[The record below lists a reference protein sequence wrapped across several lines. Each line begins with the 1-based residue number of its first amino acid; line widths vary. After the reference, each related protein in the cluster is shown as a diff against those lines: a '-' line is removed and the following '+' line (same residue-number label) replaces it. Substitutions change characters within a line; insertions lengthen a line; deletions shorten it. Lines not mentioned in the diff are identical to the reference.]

1 MRSGQLME
9 QGTQTFIS
17 FIPGTKGLN
26 GVKKTR
32 VVEPGRL
39 GTQNFHFYQPWG
51 LEQIGLNSPD
61 L

>member
-39 GTQNFHFYQPWG
+39 GTQNFLAFTSRG
-51 LEQIGLNSPD
+51 ALNK
-61 L
+61 